1 MKYDYG
7 FFDETLHRVRRLR
20 AYSIDKSYLLDAPGL
35 IFPGMEL
42 QGIPRVV
49 EDGEDDPSLVIE
61 TRSYARTPGS
71 ELAKLEST
79 LLNSLPEDFL
89 EFHRLYDEALLT
101 TQTYPIHLWN
111 EARILEEIEM
121 WRDNYTYPLRFFRFA
136 DYWDNYGFY
145 YGLWQAEPGGGEWRV
160 VICHHSIR
168 DDDLDHGRDD
178 EYILAPSFYEWL
190 KDFIARDGIPDPYQE
205 IGPEGGY
212 LDPV

>member
-1 MKYDYG
+1 MKFDYG
-7 FFDETLHRVRRLR
+7 FFEETLHSLRRLR
-20 AYSIDKSYLLDAPGL
+20 AYSIDKSYLLGAPSRV
-35 IFPGMEL
+35 FPEMDL

-49 EDGEDDPSLVIE
+49 EGGEDDPSQVIE

-101 TQTYPIHLWN
+101 TRTYPIHLWN
-111 EARILEEIEM
+111 EARILKGIER
-121 WRDNYTYPLRFFRFA
+121 WRDSYTYPSRFFRFA
-136 DYWDNYGFY
+136 EYWDVSELY
-145 YGLWQAEPGGGEWRV
+145 YGLWQAEPGGEEWRV
-160 VICHHSIR
+160 VICDHSDR
-168 DDDLDHGRDD
+168 DDDLDNGCEE